1 MRSSRALTTA
11 RAAVVAYTGVF
22 IAGSA
27 LSIRRGYPAHALGI
41 DLGDDVRRGVYGG
54 IEGAG
59 LAAPANLV
67 VQMWVA
73 AALAGR
79 PSHGGRRAKA
89 WLAFLSAMFLA
100 GQVSEPVSHKI
111 TTRELPTLD
120 SAVVLANIVLPIVM
134 LVGALAAL
142 TKEGVR

>member
-1 MRSSRALTTA
+1 M
-11 RAAVVAYTGVF
+11 
-22 IAGSA
+22 
-27 LSIRRGYPAHALGI
+27 GI
-41 DLGDDVRRGVYGG
+41 DLGHDVRRGVYGG

-79 PSHGGRRAKA
+79 PTHGGRRARA
-89 WLAFLSAMFLA
+89 WLAFLGAMVLA

-111 TTRELPTLD
+111 TTRELPALD

-134 LVGALAAL
+134 LGAALATL
-142 TKEGVR
+142 TKEGGRCPR

>member
-1 MRSSRALTTA
+1 MARSRALTTA
-11 RAAVVAYTGVF
+11 RASVVAYTGSFV
-22 IAGSA
+22 AGSA
-27 LSIRRGYPAHALGI
+27 LSVRRGYRANALGI
-41 DLGDDVRRGVYGG
+41 DLGHDVRTGVYRG

-67 VQMWVA
+67 VQMWAA

-79 PSHGGRRAKA
+79 PTQGGRRARA
-89 WLAFLSAMFLA
+89 WLAFLAAMFLA

-111 TTRELPTLD
+111 TTRELPAPD

-134 LVGALAAL
+134 LGAALAAL
-142 TKEGVR
+142 TSKD

>member
-1 MRSSRALTTA
+1 
-11 RAAVVAYTGVF
+11 
-22 IAGSA
+22 
-27 LSIRRGYPAHALGI
+27 
-41 DLGDDVRRGVYGG
+41 
-54 IEGAG
+54 
-59 LAAPANLV
+59 
-67 VQMWVA
+67 
-73 AALAGR
+73 
-79 PSHGGRRAKA
+79 
-89 WLAFLSAMFLA
+89 MFLA